1 MRSLSPTVP
10 ERGAHQTRRA
20 VVMGGHAQRGGQ
32 RERELVNNYR
42 DLSRQFN
49 RWPRTAAICARL
61 VDGYKHMAAR
71 ADRRAEAHQR
81 TASPR
86 SDTP

>member
-10 ERGAHQTRRA
+10 ERVAHQPRRA

-32 RERELVNNYR
+32 WERELVNNYR
-42 DLSRQFN
+42 DLSRQL

-71 ADRRAEAHQR
+71 AYRRAEAHQR
-81 TASPR
+81 TASLR